1 MDWFP
6 ETVSAAPAAA
16 DGVPAAF
23 VEVMPFDG
31 GGRRYTY
38 RVPEKFSGKIA
49 LGSLVKIPLGARVN
63 LGVVWKLDA
72 VPAPA
77 WAKKIRDVAELC
89 GDVPVLTPDA
99 LKLCEWIAAY
109 YAAPLNS
116 VLLTLLPNVVRRG
129 VRPVVEKKIALARR
143 LSSDE
148 LERLRRRAKK
158 QAALYDFLLGEA
170 ASRRF
175 IENAGTTNETIS
187 SENSAEGKNFSEKEH
202 SRESGETPLLP
213 NVAFARGALPFSA
226 AVIDALVAAG
236 VVREEISVRSRLAYD
251 DDFEGGARG
260 NAVAALPPTLNAEQ
274 QAALDSVLA
283 SLDEKKFRTHLLHG
297 VTGSGKTEVYIGAI
311 RRALEGGGSAIF
323 LVPEV
328 ALTPQTVERLRSRL
342 ADCAT
347 RIVVWHSNL
356 SDGERHDAWF
366 AMARGNARL
375 LVGARSAIFAP
386 LKNLRLIVVDEEHE
400 PSFKQ
405 GETPF
410 YHGRDVAVFR
420 ARLCG
425 AVCVLGSATPSLESF
440 YNAKTGKYI
449 LNRIEKRV
457 DDRAFPPM
465 KIIDMRREALH
476 AVAGQTTFSRAML
489 DALRERL
496 ARREQSLLFL
506 NRRGYSRALIC
517 PDCGH
522 VVTCPHCSAPL
533 TYHRAG
539 ERMRCH
545 LCDHVE
551 PAAARCPACG
561 SAKIRKRGFGTQRA
575 EEILKNIFPDAVAVR
590 LDADTM
596 SKKNEFR
603 KILGD
608 FRAGKIDI
616 LLGTQMIAKGL
627 DFPRVTLAGILDAD
641 LSLHVP
647 DFRAAERTFQLLVQ
661 VAGRAGR
668 GDLEGEVL
676 VQTFTPAAAPIQFA
690 KRAEFDEFL
699 EDELEHRK
707 EFGYPP
713 LRHVIRHLFRGN
725 DAALVEE
732 TADRWADFL
741 EKNAPDLCEI
751 RGPAPCPTEKIQDCY
766 RFHVWYFCGNVVR
779 AVARLMQLR
788 AAFPFPRDVVELLDV
803 DPADVG

>member
-6 ETVSAAPAAA
+6 ETVSNAQQCANTNA
-16 DGVPAAF
+16 AAF

-31 GGRRYTY
+31 GGRTYTY
-38 RVPEKFSGKIA
+38 RVPENFSGKA
-49 LGSLVKIPLGARVN
+49 FRGSLVKIPLGSRIN
-63 LGVVWKLDA
+63 FGIIWKTDA
-72 VPAPA
+72 VPAPS
-77 WAKKIRDVAELC
+77 WAKKIRDITELC
-89 GDVPVLTPDA
+89 CDVPVLTPDT
-99 LKLCEWIAAY
+99 LKLCEWLSAY

-116 VLLTLLPNVVRRG
+116 VLLTILPGTVRRG
-129 VRPVVEKKIALARR
+129 VRPVTQKYVSLSRE
-143 LSSDE
+143 LSSDAFE
-148 LERLRRRAKK
+148 KLRRRAKK
-158 QAALYDFLLGEA
+158 QAALYEFLK
-170 ASRRF
+170 
-175 IENAGTTNETIS
+175 
-187 SENSAEGKNFSEKEH
+187 NSAEKHPEKGGNAA
-202 SRESGETPLLP
+202 RSGVPR
-213 NVAFARGALPFSA
+213 NALPYSA
-226 AVIDALVAAG
+226 AVIDALILAG
-236 VVREEISVRSRLAYD
+236 IAKEEISVKSRLAYD

-260 NAVAALPPTLNAEQ
+260 NAVPALPPTLNEEQ
-274 QAALDSVLA
+274 QAALDSVVK
-283 SLDEKKFRTHLLHG
+283 SLSENKFRTHLLHG

-311 RRALEGGGSAIF
+311 RRVLEDGGSAIF

-342 ADCAT
+342 SDCAT
-347 RIVVWHSNL
+347 PIVVWHSNL
-356 SDGERHDAWF
+356 SSGERYDAWMS
-366 AMARGNARL
+366 MARGEARL

-386 LKNLRLIVVDEEHE
+386 LKKLRLIVVDEEHE

-420 ARLCG
+420 AHLCN

-440 YNAKTGKYI
+440 FNARNGKYR
-449 LNRIEKRV
+449 LNRITKRV

-465 KIIDMRREALH
+465 KIIDMRREILH
-476 AVAGQTTFSRAML
+476 TSGQTTFSRTL
-489 DALRERL
+489 IDALRERL
-496 ARREQSLLFL
+496 DRREQSILFL

-517 PDCGH
+517 PECGH
-522 VVTCPHCSAPL
+522 VLTCPHCSSAL
-533 TYHRAG
+533 TYHRT
-539 ERMRCH
+539 EELMRCH

-551 PAAARCPACG
+551 PAASRCPVCG
-561 SAKIRKRGFGTQRA
+561 SDKIRRRGFGTQRA

-627 DFPRVTLAGILDAD
+627 DFPRVTLVGILDAD

-647 DFRAAERTFQLLVQ
+647 DFRSAERTFQLLVQ

-668 GDLEGEVL
+668 GDLDGEVL
-676 VQTFTPAAAPIQFA
+676 VQTFTPHAAPIQFA
-690 KRAEFDEFL
+690 KRADFDDFL
-699 EDELEHRK
+699 EDELERRK

-713 LRHVIRHLFRGN
+713 LRHVIRHLFRGRN
-725 DAALVEE
+725 AELVEE
-732 TADRWADFL
+732 TADRWTEFL

-751 RGPAPCPTEKIQDCY
+751 RGPAPCPTEKIQDNY
-766 RFHVWYFCGNVVR
+766 RFHIWYFCDNVVR
-779 AVARLMQLR
+779 ASSQLMQLR
-788 AAFPFPRDVVELLDV
+788 NAFPWPQDVIDLLDV

>member
-6 ETVSAAPAAA
+6 ETVSAPAATHEA
-16 DGVPAAF
+16 GETF

-31 GGRRYTY
+31 GGRAYTY
-38 RVPEKFSGKIA
+38 RVPEALAGTLA
-49 LGSLVKIPLGARVN
+49 LGSLVRVPLGARVTF
-63 LGVVWKLDA
+63 GVVWKTGV
-72 VPAPA
+72 VPAA
-77 WAKKIRDVAELC
+77 EWAKKVRDVLEIREDA
-89 GDVPVLTPDA
+89 PVLTPDA
-99 LKLCEWIAAY
+99 MRLCEWISAY
-109 YAAPLNS
+109 YAAPFNS
-116 VLLTLLPNVVRRG
+116 VLQTILPGTIRRG
-129 VRPVVEKKIALARR
+129 VRPVVEKRIALVRE
-143 LSSDE
+143 LSPEE
-148 LERLRRRAKK
+148 LEKLRRRAKK
-158 QAALYDFLLGEA
+158 QAALYEFLSEKKKLSPED
-170 ASRRF
+170 
-175 IENAGTTNETIS
+175 AGTPR
-187 SENSAEGKNFSEKEH
+187 SALNC
-202 SRESGETPLLP
+202 
-213 NVAFARGALPFSA
+213 SA
-226 AVIDALVAAG
+226 AVANALILAG
-236 VVREEISVRSRLAYD
+236 IAEEKNFMKSRLAYD
-251 DDFEGGARG
+251 DDFEGSARG
-260 NAVAALPPTLNAEQ
+260 NAVAALPPELNAEQ
-274 QAALDSVLA
+274 KTALASIFA

-311 RRALEGGGSAIF
+311 RRVLAEGGSAIF

-342 ADCAT
+342 ADCET
-347 RIVVWHSNL
+347 QIVVWHSNL
-356 SDGERHDAWF
+356 SAGERYDAWTE
-366 AMARGNARL
+366 MARGNARL

-386 LKNLRLIVVDEEHE
+386 LRNLRLIVVDEEHE

-405 GETPF
+405 SETPF

-420 ARLCG
+420 AKLCD

-440 YNAKTGKYI
+440 YNARIGKYV
-449 LNRIEKRV
+449 LDRIEKRV

-465 KIIDMRREALH
+465 KIIDMRREILH
-476 AVAGQTTFSRAML
+476 ANGQTTFSRPL
-489 DALRERL
+489 IDALRKRL
-496 ARREQSLLFL
+496 ERREQSILFL
-506 NRRGYSRALIC
+506 NRRGYSRAMIC

-522 VVTCPHCSAPL
+522 VITCPHCSAPL
-533 TYHRAG
+533 TYHRA
-539 ERMRCH
+539 ESLLRCH

-551 PAAARCPACG
+551 PAATRCPACG
-561 SAKIRKRGFGTQRA
+561 SQQIRKRGFGTQRA
-575 EEILKNIFPDAVAVR
+575 EEILGQLFPDAVAVR

-596 SKKNEFR
+596 AKKNDFR

-676 VQTFTPAAAPIQFA
+676 VQTFTPSAAPIQFA
-690 KRAEFDEFL
+690 KRADFDEFL
-699 EDELEHRK
+699 EDELERRR

-725 DAALVEE
+725 DAASVEG
-732 TADRWADFL
+732 TADRWAEFL
-741 EKNAPDLCEI
+741 ETAAPGLCEI
-751 RGPAPCPTEKIQDCY
+751 RGPAPCPTEKIQDNY
-766 RFHVWYFCGNVVR
+766 RFHIWYFCENVVR
-779 AVARLMQLR
+779 VSSRIAELR
-788 AAFPFPRDVVELLDV
+788 RTFPFPENVIDILDV

>member
-1 MDWFP
+1 MRLVAFRFYSVSRVRKGKFCAGKPCKRAGTRFSFSDEKMDWFP
-6 ETVSAAPAAA
+6 ETVSPAASGD

-31 GGRRYTY
+31 GGRAYTY
-38 RVPEKFSGKIA
+38 RVPAKFSGKIA
-49 LGSLVKIPLGARVN
+49 IGSLVKIPLGARAN
-63 LGVVWKLDA
+63 LGVVRRLDA
-72 VPAPA
+72 VPAPE
-77 WAKKIRDVAELC
+77 WAKKIRDVADVLE
-89 GDVPVLTPDA
+89 DVPVLTPDA

-116 VLLTLLPNVVRRG
+116 VLLTILPSVVRRG
-129 VRPVVEKKIALARR
+129 VRPASEKRISLARE
-143 LSSDE
+143 LSAEE
-148 LERLRRRAKK
+148 LEKIRRRAKK
-158 QAALYDFLLGEA
+158 QAALYDFLKEKTREA
-170 ASRRF
+170 FPRA
-175 IENAGTTNETIS
+175 
-187 SENSAEGKNFSEKEH
+187 
-202 SRESGETPLLP
+202 
-213 NVAFARGALPFSA
+213 ALPFSA
-226 AVIDALVAAG
+226 AVIDALLAAG
-236 VVREEISVRSRLAYD
+236 IAREEIFIKSRLAYD

-260 NAVAALPPTLNAEQ
+260 NAVAALPPTLNDEQ
-274 QAALDSVLA
+274 RSALDSVCA
-283 SLDEKKFRTHLLHG
+283 SLAEKKFRTHLLHG

-311 RRALEGGGSAIF
+311 RRVLESGGSAIF

-342 ADCAT
+342 SDCAT
-347 RIVVWHSNL
+347 QIVVWHSNL
-356 SDGERHDAWF
+356 SDGERRDAWM

-386 LKNLRLIVVDEEHE
+386 MKNLRLIVVDEEHE

-405 GETPF
+405 SETPF

-420 ARLCG
+420 AHLCG

-440 YNAKTGKYI
+440 FNAKTGKYI

-465 KIIDMRREALH
+465 KIIDMRREILH
-476 AVAGQTTFSRAML
+476 AVGDQTTFSRPL
-489 DALRERL
+489 IDALRERL
-496 ARREQSLLFL
+496 ERREQSILFL

-517 PDCGH
+517 PECGH
-522 VVTCPHCSAPL
+522 VITCPHCSAPL
-533 TYHRAG
+533 TYHRA
-539 ERMRCH
+539 EELMRCH

-551 PAAARCPACG
+551 PAASRCPACG
-561 SAKIRKRGFGTQRA
+561 SEKIRRRGFGTQRA

-596 SKKNEFR
+596 AKKNEFR

-668 GDLEGEVL
+668 GELEGEVL

-690 KRAEFDEFL
+690 KRAEFDDFL
-699 EDELEHRK
+699 EDELARRR

-725 DAALVEE
+725 DAVLVEE
-732 TADRWADFL
+732 TAERWTDFL
-741 EKNAPDLCEI
+741 EENAPELCEI
-751 RGPAPCPTEKIQDCY
+751 RGPAPCPTEKIQDNY
-766 RFHVWYFCGNVVR
+766 RFHLWYFCENVVR
-779 AVARLMQLR
+779 VSARLVQLR
-788 AAFPFPRDVVELLDV
+788 AAFPWPQDVIELLDV
-803 DPADVG
+803 DPVDVG